1 MGEHLFLKDLPGYQ
15 LKSTCKA
22 QPAEGFL
29 PPLLLLRLK
38 DTTRAGVEAP
48 APQFSGEVPPVD
60 SNKGGSWARCRG
72 LVKC

>member
-29 PPLLLLRLK
+29 PPLLLRLK

-72 LVKC
+72 LIKC